1 MPASMVTFG
10 FQVSCGLARID
21 LFSAGDTITS
31 RFVSRQFLA
40 AFPNSGTVF
49 RNTATDVDDKTA
61 RKQPSKN
68 MFRPRGVR
76 DKREITYRFI

>member
-1 MPASMVTFG
+1 MPASTMTFG

-40 AFPNSGTVF
+40 AFPNSGSVF
-49 RNTATDVDDKTA
+49 RELRQTLMI
-61 RKQPSKN
+61 KQPGSSLLKIC
-68 MFRPRGVR
+68 FVQGV
-76 DKREITYRFI
+76 